1 MSQKLSDIMTQ
12 SVATVSPEQTVQEA
26 AQLMSQHNV
35 GSIPV
40 VQNGNVVGIVTD
52 RDIALRAVS
61 QGQAPSSTTVQTVM
75 SSSLVTGTP
84 QMDVHE
90 AANLMS
96 EQQIRRLPVVE
107 NGQLTGIVALGDL
120 ATQNIYQNEAGE
132 ALSQISTPATPT
144 DMS

>member
-1 MSQKLSDIMTQ
+1 MSQKLREIMTQ
-12 SVATVSPEQTVQEA
+12 NVATVSPQQSVQEA

-61 QGQAPSSTTVQTVM
+61 QGQAPASTTVQSVM
-75 SSSLVTGTP
+75 SSNLITGTP
-84 QMDVHE
+84 EMDVHE

-96 EQQIRRLPVVE
+96 ENQIRRLPVVN

-132 ALSQISTPATPT
+132 ALSEISVPSSPMAT
-144 DMS
+144 S